1 MEEMARTGQ
10 ASQQQARLPIRPARW
25 VATALALLSTV
36 LLSGCAGFFIS
47 PTSTTTTTSTTT
59 PTPSNSGDYAYVANS
74 SAGSTSLS
82 EYNVSAGSL
91 TSVGTVNLGYVPVAL
106 AVAPSNQFLYAASAP
121 GSTAPGVYLY
131 SIASGGALAAVN
143 GGNILATD
151 TVAAMAISPD
161 GNWLFTV
168 NSSGFTMNEYS
179 VDTTTGQLTLRS
191 TLSLPGVSCTLGSGT
206 PVSQNC
212 SVAVSPSGQY
222 AVVALGTAGDAVFNY
237 SSGAGIT
244 GSSFSTIASGF
255 STTNFTG
262 DFSVVLDA
270 NNYAYIAR
278 TDSVGIYA
286 IGSTVTNEGTLNYAP
301 GLAPRGVTLNRSY
314 NYLFTANEG
323 SGTISAL
330 SVGANGV
337 LNTVGSPVSGP
348 ANVSALGVDN
358 TGLYMV
364 AVGYDASAGVRL
376 YSLSSTGV
384 LTQVAAQASG
394 TDTVLPALV
403 AMTH

>member
-1 MEEMARTGQ
+1 MEEVAPTGQ
-10 ASQQQARLPIRPARW
+10 ASQQRARLPSRSARCVAPA
-25 VATALALLSTV
+25 LSLLSTL
-36 LLSGCAGFFIS
+36 LLSGCAGFFVS
-47 PTSTTTTTSTTT
+47 PTSTTTTPSTT
-59 PTPSNSGDYAYVANS
+59 PTPSNSGDYAYTANS

-82 EYNVSAGSL
+82 EYNVSGGSL

-121 GSTAPGVYLY
+121 GSTTPGVYVY
-131 SIASGGALAAVN
+131 SIALGGALTVAN
-143 GGNILATD
+143 GGNVPATD
-151 TVAAMAISPD
+151 TVAALAISPD

-179 VDTTTGQLTLRS
+179 VNTTTGQLTLRS
-191 TLSLPGVSCTLGSGT
+191 TLSLPGVSCTLGGT

-222 AVVALGTAGDAVFNY
+222 VVAALGTAGDAVFNY
-237 SSGAGIT
+237 SSAAGIT
-244 GSSFSTIASGF
+244 GSNGTIASGF

-286 IGSTVTNEGTLNYAP
+286 IGSTVTDEGTLNYTP
-301 GLAPRGVTLNRSY
+301 GLVPRGITLNKTY

-323 SGTISAL
+323 PGTISAL
-330 SVGANGV
+330 SIGANGA
-337 LNTVGSPVSGP
+337 LKTVGSPVIGP

-376 YSLSSTGV
+376 YSLSSSGV
-384 LTQVAAQASG
+384 LAQVAAQASG
-394 TDTVLPALV
+394 TNTVLPALV